1 METTPTI
8 LETVAETIMEA
19 VAATVPSETVV
30 ETVAETIPKVIEVVE
45 TIDYMPI
52 LMEIQTG
59 VQSLESA
66 ALLLSSFALFAVVV
80 CLSYFCYK
88 FFRIFF

>member
-1 METTPTI
+1 METTPTF
-8 LETVAETIMEA
+8 LETVAETIMETI
-19 VAATVPSETVV
+19 AATVPPETVG

-45 TIDYMPI
+45 ATDYMPI

>member
-1 METTPTI
+1 METAPTI
-8 LETVAETIMEA
+8 LETVAETVMETI
-19 VAATVPSETVV
+19 AATIPPETVV
-30 ETVAETIPKVIEVVE
+30 ETVAETVPKVIEVVE
-45 TIDYMPI
+45 TSDYMPI

>member
-8 LETVAETIMEA
+8 LETVAETIMETI
-19 VAATVPSETVV
+19 AATVPPEAVAETI
-30 ETVAETIPKVIEVVE
+30 AETIPKVIEVVE
-45 TIDYMPI
+45 TTDYMPI

-80 CLSYFCYK
+80 CLSYFRYK